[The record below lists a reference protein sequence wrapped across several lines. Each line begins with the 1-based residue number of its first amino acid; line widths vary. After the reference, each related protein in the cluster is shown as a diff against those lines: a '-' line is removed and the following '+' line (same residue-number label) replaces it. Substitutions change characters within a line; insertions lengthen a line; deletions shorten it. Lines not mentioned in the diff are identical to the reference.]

1 MTKMLRTGL
10 ESNYFQRY
18 NITRQEVPLYFQTIY
33 CMHFMIIDFDE
44 QMLWHINK
52 NTHIQI

>member
-18 NITRQEVPLYFQTIY
+18 NITRQKVPLYFQTIY

-52 NTHIQI
+52 NTQIQI